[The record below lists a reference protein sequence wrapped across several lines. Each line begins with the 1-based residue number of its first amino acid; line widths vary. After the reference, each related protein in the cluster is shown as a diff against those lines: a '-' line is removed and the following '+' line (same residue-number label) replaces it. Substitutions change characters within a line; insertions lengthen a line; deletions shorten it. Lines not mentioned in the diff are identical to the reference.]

1 MRLRVLGITGT
12 RRSAKFLGWSAN
24 QYNPY
29 RMRLIRKGVLNGET
43 YGHVYFT
50 LPEFGRFVVE
60 YSAML
65 NAE

>member
-1 MRLRVLGITGT
+1 M
-12 RRSAKFLGWSAN
+12 GWSAN